1 MNGVDG
7 VRAVNK
13 YIPFACGG
21 GVYTYIFVYH
31 VFTIFSDPFNES
43 FYEVTIPQVFEFW
56 VSNRLFFKVWI
67 HVPGDYRCINCRL
80 NTTGVKSLT
89 YNVHIVLYHLSP
101 NQDITTIIFY
111 INKLGHLF
119 WSNKQASYSALH
131 GIKFLSDQDNNEI
144 KSCWNSLNTWKTL
157 LTVDRCIIGRCSQ
170 WYCWSYMEVNHP
182 VYLFLSMLIK
192 SLLKKSSL

>member
-1 MNGVDG
+1 MRAGAVYILIYLSTTYLRFSQTPSMN
-7 VRAVNK
+7 
-13 YIPFACGG
+13 
-21 GVYTYIFVYH
+21 H
-31 VFTIFSDPFNES
+31 FTRLLSPKCNCLS
-43 FYEVTIPQVFEFW
+43 FGSVIGC
-56 VSNRLFFKVWI
+56 FFKVWI

-80 NTTGVKSLT
+80 NTTGVKSLE

-144 KSCWNSLNTWKTL
+144 KSCWNSLNTWKML

-170 WYCWSYMEVNHP
+170 WYC
-182 VYLFLSMLIK
+182 
-192 SLLKKSSL
+192 

>member
-31 VFTIFSDPFNES
+31 IFTIFSDPFNES
-43 FYEVTIPQVFEFW
+43 FYEITIPQVFEFW
-56 VSNRLFFKVWI
+56 VSNRLFFKVRI
-67 HVPGDYRCINCRL
+67 HVPRDYRCINCRL
-80 NTTGVKSLT
+80 NTTGVKSLKN
-89 YNVHIVLYHLSP
+89 NVHIVLYHLSP

-144 KSCWNSLNTWKTL
+144 KSCWNSLNTWKML

-192 SLLKKSSL
+192 SLLKKK

>member
-56 VSNRLFFKVWI
+56 VSNRLFFKVRI
-67 HVPGDYRCINCRL
+67 HVPGDYRCIHCRL
-80 NTTGVKSLT
+80 NTTGVKSLKH
-89 YNVHIVLYHLSP
+89 NVHIVLYHLSP

-119 WSNKQASYSALH
+119 WSINKLH
-131 GIKFLSDQDNNEI
+131 IVHCTE
-144 KSCWNSLNTWKTL
+144 LN
-157 LTVDRCIIGRCSQ
+157 
-170 WYCWSYMEVNHP
+170 
-182 VYLFLSMLIK
+182 
-192 SLLKKSSL
+192 SSLIRITMRSNLVEIVWIREKCCWPSIGVL

>member
-43 FYEVTIPQVFEFW
+43 FYEITIPQVFEFW
-56 VSNRLFFKVWI
+56 VSNRLFFKVRI
-67 HVPGDYRCINCRL
+67 HVPGDYRCIHCRL
-80 NTTGVKSLT
+80 NTTGVKSLK

-144 KSCWNSLNTWKTL
+144 KSCWNSLNTWKML
-157 LTVDRCIIGRCSQ
+157 LTVDRCIIGRCFQ
-170 WYCWSYMEVNHP
+170 WYC
-182 VYLFLSMLIK
+182 
-192 SLLKKSSL
+192 